1 MIYCVEDDDS
11 IRELILYTLQSTGFE
26 AKGFC
31 CAEDMFAVVNKE
43 KPSLII
49 LDIMLPGKDGIEIL
63 KALRADKATA
73 DILIMLATAKGT
85 EFDKVYGLD
94 TGADDYLVKPFGMME
109 LLARVKALL
118 RRKTAPVSDAKD
130 ESATLGIIKVDPI
143 KRAVTVEGVSVALTY
158 KEFEILWIL
167 MQEPERVF
175 TRDNLLNTVWGYE
188 FDGETRTVDVHMRSL
203 RHKLGAGG
211 LQIQTI
217 RGVGYSICDSTAK
230 GSGTKTTERE

>member
-11 IRELILYTLQSTGFE
+11 IRELVLYTLQSTGFD
-26 AKGFC
+26 AKGFS
-31 CAEDMFAVVNKE
+31 CAEDMFAAIKQE
-43 KPSLII
+43 TPLLII

-63 KALRADKATA
+63 KTLRADKHTS
-73 DILIMLATAKGT
+73 DILIMMATAKGT

-118 RRKTAPVSDAKD
+118 RRRTVAPDAVK
-130 ESATLGIIKVDPI
+130 EATLKLGNIKVDYT
-143 KRAVTVEGVSVALTY
+143 KRTVTANGANVVLTY

-175 TRDNLLNTVWGYE
+175 TRDNLLNSVWGYE

-203 RHKLGAGG
+203 RQKLGDAG

-217 RGVGYSICDSTAK
+217 RGVGYSIYE
-230 GSGTKTTERE
+230 GMTKDLTT

>member
-26 AKGFC
+26 TKGFSN
-31 CAEDMFAVVNKE
+31 AEDMFEVIYQDMPE
-43 KPSLII
+43 LII

-63 KALRADKATA
+63 KMLREDNRGR
-73 DILIMLATAKGT
+73 DMLIMLATAKGT
-85 EFDKVYGLD
+85 EFDKVFGLD

-118 RRKTAPVSDAKD
+118 RRSSGNARANST
-130 ESATLGIIKVDPI
+130 ATLTVGNIVLDSI
-143 KRAVTVEGVSVALTY
+143 KRAVLVNSVGVTLTY

-203 RHKLGAGG
+203 RQKLGIGG
-211 LQIQTI
+211 AQIQTI
-217 RGVGYSICDSTAK
+217 RGVGYSICE
-230 GSGTKTTERE
+230 GTEHKT